1 LLSEAYSR
9 WRLHDHGLVVMN
21 KKKWTKRISLFVFSV
36 VMILSVYVLWQ
47 AVEVINDVDELLD
60 WMGTIEVR

>member
-1 LLSEAYSR
+1 
-9 WRLHDHGLVVMN
+9 MN